1 LRALLA
7 RNYVNPKIVN
17 NPRWQDGIASSLHTG
32 ISALPENA
40 RGALILLTDQPGV
53 STRSLQRLVDAWLRH
68 PSRAVAAGYGDSLGV
83 PAILPRRLFR
93 YLTDIRGDTGAKA
106 VLRKPDSRTL
116 LVDMPEAAFDI
127 DTTEDR
133 LRFAHRST

>member
-7 RNYVNPKIVN
+7 RNYVNPKIVH
-17 NPRWQDGIASSLHTG
+17 NPRWQDGIASSLHAG

-53 STRSLQRLVDAWLRH
+53 SSRSLQRLVDTWLRQ

-93 YLTDIRGDTGAKA
+93 DLTGIQGDAGAKT
-106 VLRKPDSRTL
+106 VLRKTDSRTV
-116 LVDMPEAAFDI
+116 LVDMPEALFDI

-133 LRFAHRST
+133 LRLAHRST